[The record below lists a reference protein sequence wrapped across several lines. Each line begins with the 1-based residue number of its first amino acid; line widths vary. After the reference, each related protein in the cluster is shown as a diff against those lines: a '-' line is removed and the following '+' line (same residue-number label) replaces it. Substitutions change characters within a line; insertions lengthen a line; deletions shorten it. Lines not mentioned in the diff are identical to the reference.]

1 MPSFDADDTRF
12 VNLIEWSVDLL
23 TNLQDADE
31 VSTGS
36 REVVA
41 TLAELL
47 QTYGAEGVNS
57 MFAHIQ
63 DAEKFANERNIWRG

>member
-1 MPSFDADDTRF
+1 MPRFDADDTRF

-36 REVVA
+36 REVV
-41 TLAELL
+41 TRLAESL
-47 QTYGAEGVNS
+47 QTHGTEGVNS
-57 MFAHIQ
+57 MFDHI
-63 DAEKFANERNIWRG
+63 